1 MTKKKILWAAVSSLM
16 AISLILAA
24 CGPASAPTPPT
35 APSVPTS
42 PATPTTPSTP
52 TTPTTPSTPTAPTP
66 PTAETPKY
74 GGTLILSQ
82 ANDPTNWTEGQLVSW
97 NFLYD
102 AIFGGDWTKG
112 TAGGYGTKESDW
124 TSNYDRFD
132 HYVGNSVES
141 YNWTLDTAK
150 NEVTIVYKVR
160 RGVHYNV
167 IPGNTYSAKVNGR
180 EMTADDLA
188 WTLNWQTHTPT
199 QYMYLTVPELRKSV
213 ITKTGPSEVTVKFN
227 GVQTLMPALTNLN
240 GKYAIVRPPEVF
252 EGNFDKWQQQ
262 IGTGPFMLQEYV
274 PGSQGLVIRNPNY
287 WATDPIGPGKGNQLP
302 YIDGVRYIVLPDL
315 STRQAALRAG
325 KIDQLFDITI
335 EDVGQFR
342 KTNPNLKE
350 LEYYGWNTTNPS
362 IHMRVDMP
370 PFNDIR
376 VRQAMMY
383 ATDFKSIRDSLNKGK
398 GKIQTYPF
406 QYNQAYADLWIA
418 EDDPAVPEKVR
429 DLYAYNPTKAQ
440 QLLKEAG
447 YPSGFKMDIL
457 TTTPQVDYVAV
468 IKDMWAK
475 VGVNLTLMVRDGAPS
490 ATLRSSHQTPP
501 LVTGS
506 SNSVGRFYQ
515 PWTLTGDPGSWNL
528 AAVNDPVINENL
540 DKVRLLAQTDLIGS
554 MHLMRDFTK
563 DYILYQVYAVPAPSA
578 PVYAMWW
585 PWLKGYNGELVMLLG
600 TYTRWAQW
608 TWLDQNLKK
617 SMGH

>member
-16 AISLILAA
+16 SLSLILAA

-42 PATPTTPSTP
+42 PATPTTPAA
-52 TTPTTPSTPTAPTP
+52 PTTPSTPTAPTP

-82 ANDPTNWTEGQLVSW
+82 ATDPTNWTEGQLVSF

-112 TAGGYGTKESDW
+112 AAGGYGTSESDW

-132 HYVGNSVES
+132 HYVGNAVES
-141 YNWTLDTAK
+141 YNWTLDTGK
-150 NEVTIVYKVR
+150 NEVTIVYHVR

-167 IPGNTYSAKVNGR
+167 IQGNTYSAKVNGR

-199 QYMYLTVPELRKSV
+199 QYIYLTVPELRKSV
-213 ITKTGPSEVTVKFN
+213 ITKTGPSEVTVKFT
-227 GVQTLMPALTNLN
+227 GIQTLMPALTNLN
-240 GKYAIVRPPEVF
+240 GKYTIVRPPEVF

-274 PGSQGLVIRNPNY
+274 PGSEGIMVRNPSY

-325 KIDQLFDITI
+325 KIDQLFDITVD
-335 EDVGQFR
+335 DVDQFR

-383 ATDFKSIRDSLNKGK
+383 ATDFQSIRNGLNKGK

-406 QYNQAYADLWIA
+406 QYNKAYADLWIA

-429 DLYAYNPTKAQ
+429 DLYVYNPTKAQ

-447 YPSGFKMDIL
+447 YPNGFKMDIL
-457 TTTPQVDYVAV
+457 STTPQVDYVAV

-490 ATLRSSHQTPP
+490 ATLRASHQIPP

-540 DKVRLLAQTDLIGS
+540 DKVRLLSQTDLIGA